1 MKRSGCAAF
10 SAHST
15 LTIAPMTDWTHTP
28 TLTGTHV
35 TLRPLAADDRD
46 ALVSASADGRLWELF
61 YSLAPAP
68 ETIDLWYAYTV
79 REQEQGRGMPFTVL
93 DASGKVVGSTRY
105 LRMNPAN
112 RRVEIGGTF
121 YAKSVQRTGINTEA
135 KLLLLTHAFET
146 LNCVCVQLRTDW
158 FNKASQRAIERL
170 GAKQDGVLRGQR
182 IMPDG
187 RVRDTVVYS
196 ILDHEWRGVKQNLMM
211 MLSRG
216 EK

>member
-1 MKRSGCAAF
+1 MS
-10 SAHST
+10 
-15 LTIAPMTDWTHTP
+15 WTETP
-28 TLTGTHV
+28 TLSGERL
-35 TLRPLAADDRD
+35 TLRPLSTDDRD
-46 ALVSASADGRLWELF
+46 ALVAAASDGKLWELF
-61 YSLAPAP
+61 YSLVPSA
-68 ETIDLWYAYTV
+68 ETIDMWLAFTF
-79 REQEQGRGMPFTVL
+79 RDQEQGRAQTFVVL
-93 DASGKVVGSTRY
+93 DGEGRVVGSTRY

-121 YAKSVQRTGINTEA
+121 YSKSVQRTGLNTEA

-170 GAKQDGVLRGQR
+170 GAKKDGVLRGQR
-182 IMPDG
+182 VMPDG

-196 ILDHEWRGVKQNLMM
+196 ILDHEWRGVKQNLQT
-211 MLSRG
+211 MLIRG